1 MVPAKAD
8 LAVARRYIGLV
19 TDRKL
24 AATADHYIAIMLPGR
39 MFKTAFARR
48 DLAPVM
54 LSRTIGASATP
65 TSALVP
71 RNSCGAFRAPT
82 LGVLTFSFLP
92 YTVFNIASPLIAMAM
107 AFAGIRMLTVPRQR
121 PERLL
126 S

>member
-24 AATADHYIAIMLPGR
+24 AIMLPGR